1 MCIARSW
8 PTGLAGLNQR
18 SRITYQLEPLSLEK
32 PLERHLETLDISTIA
47 EWDVLAFLHRHGTTI
62 ASAAHMV
69 RLIGYSQS
77 VVESALDNLTR
88 AGLIQV
94 SRGLD
99 GIGLFKFIP
108 PGTPARRDC
117 LEALIKMG
125 DRRNGRLQLIRALRK
140 ADDNRA

>member
-1 MCIARSW
+1 
-8 PTGLAGLNQR
+8 
-18 SRITYQLEPLSLEK
+18 LEPLSLEI
-32 PLERHLETLDISTIA
+32 PFERHLETLDISAIA

-62 ASAAHMV
+62 ANAAHMV

-108 PGTPARRDC
+108 LIRLPGTTV
-117 LEALIKMG
+117 
-125 DRRNGRLQLIRALRK
+125 LRH
-140 ADDNRA
+140 

>member
-1 MCIARSW
+1 MHSKVLADG
-8 PTGLAGLNQR
+8 TGGLNQR
-18 SRITYQLEPLSLEK
+18 SRITRQLEPLSLEI
-32 PLERHLETLDISTIA
+32 PFERHLETLDISGIA

-62 ASAAHMV
+62 ANAAHIV
-69 RLIGYSQS
+69 RLIGYSQN

-94 SRGLD
+94 SPGLD

-108 PGTPARRDC
+108 LDTPARHDC

-140 ADDNRA
+140 PDNSRA

>member
-1 MCIARSW
+1 LER
-8 PTGLAGLNQR
+8 LN
-18 SRITYQLEPLSLEK
+18 LEIPF
-32 PLERHLETLDISTIA
+32 ERHLETLDISGIA
-47 EWDVLAFLHRHGTTI
+47 EWDVLAFLHRHGATI

-99 GIGLFKFIP
+99 GIGLYKFIP
-108 PGTPARRDC
+108 LDTPARQDCIEELMKMADQRD
-117 LEALIKMG
+117 
-125 DRRNGRLQLIRALRK
+125 GRLQLIGALRK
-140 ADDNRA
+140 ADNNRA